1 MRKNREN
8 QLPLSPSWPDHRLA
22 RELESI
28 SKILDQNPSIS
39 DLVLHDLCDKV
50 SSKNGARG
58 MTAEQVLRCALIKQ
72 THQFSYEKLA
82 FHLIDSQ
89 SFRTFCRL
97 PYGFTPSKSTL
108 QENISRIEASTWQ
121 AVNRVLLNWA
131 DKKGLEKGRKIRVD
145 ATGVQSNIRY
155 PLDSHLLYDSI
166 RVVTRLLKR
175 LNPSE
180 PISFVDHSRRAK
192 KRCLNIRNSRGE
204 KRKKHYRDLLKIAR
218 RTLGYGTRALEQAT
232 QWQDPISQV
241 LAEALAHH
249 LDLMERVIQQTQ
261 RRVILGQKVPAT
273 EKIVSIFEEHTDIIE
288 KGSRQSL
295 FGHKLYLTVGKSS
308 LILDAVLMNGNPA
321 DSQQVKPL
329 LQHQCRQYGRCPRQA
344 SFDGGF
350 ASSDN
355 LKWAKKQGVKD
366 VAFAKKC
373 GLKIQDMVRSSWVYK
388 QLRRFRA
395 GIEGCISTAKR
406 VFGLTR
412 CLWKGWSHF
421 QRYVHLSVVS
431 YNLVV
436 LARLLV

>member
-1 MRKNREN
+1 MYRQKRKIDPTLPAHDNVKDIAQAARKGN
-8 QLPLSPSWPDHRLA
+8 QEA
-22 RELESI
+22 
-28 SKILDQNPSIS
+28 Q
-39 DLVLHDLCDKV
+39 
-50 SSKNGARG
+50 
-58 MTAEQVLRCALIKQ
+58 QV
-72 THQFSYEKLA
+72 
-82 FHLIDSQ
+82 
-89 SFRTFCRL
+89 FRVFA
-97 PYGFTPSKSTL
+97 
-108 QENISRIEASTWQ
+108 ENIGHSLASH
-121 AVNRVLLNWA
+121 VVSFHP
-131 DKKGLEKGRKIRVD
+131 
-145 ATGVQSNIRY
+145 GVESNIRY
-155 PLDSHLLYDSI
+155 PLDSQLLYDSI

-175 LNPSE
+175 LNPSL
-180 PISFVDHSRRAK
+180 SLLWNSRRAK

-218 RTLGYGTRALEQAT
+218 RTLGYGTRALEQAPR
-232 QWQDPISQV
+232 WQDPISQV
-241 LAEALAHH
+241 LAQGLAHH
-249 LDLMERVIQQTQ
+249 LDLMGRVIQQTQ

-288 KGSRQSL
+288 KGARQSL

-329 LQHQCRQYGRCPRQA
+329 LQHQCRQYGRYPRQA

>member
-108 QENISRIEASTWQ
+108 QESISRIEASTWQ

-155 PLDSHLLYDSI
+155 SLDSHLLYDSI
-166 RVVTRLLKR
+166 RVVTRLLKGAYIDR
-175 LNPSE
+175 LTNH
-180 PISFVDHSRRAK
+180 VWRSRLLL
-192 KRCLNIRNSRGE
+192 CWE
-204 KRKKHYRDLLKIAR
+204 RKFEYAVED
-218 RTLGYGTRALEQAT
+218 GNLEQ
-232 QWQDPISQV
+232 
-241 LAEALAHH
+241 
-249 LDLMERVIQQTQ
+249 Q
-261 RRVILGQKVPAT
+261 RR
-273 EKIVSIFEEHTDIIE
+273 
-288 KGSRQSL
+288 
-295 FGHKLYLTVGKSS
+295 
-308 LILDAVLMNGNPA
+308 
-321 DSQQVKPL
+321 
-329 LQHQCRQYGRCPRQA
+329 
-344 SFDGGF
+344 
-350 ASSDN
+350 
-355 LKWAKKQGVKD
+355 
-366 VAFAKKC
+366 
-373 GLKIQDMVRSSWVYK
+373 
-388 QLRRFRA
+388 
-395 GIEGCISTAKR
+395 
-406 VFGLTR
+406 
-412 CLWKGWSHF
+412 
-421 QRYVHLSVVS
+421 SVVS
-431 YNLVV
+431 IPN
-436 LARLLV
+436 

>member
-1 MRKNREN
+1 M
-8 QLPLSPSWPDHRLA
+8 L
-22 RELESI
+22 
-28 SKILDQNPSIS
+28 
-39 DLVLHDLCDKV
+39 
-50 SSKNGARG
+50 
-58 MTAEQVLRCALIKQ
+58 
-72 THQFSYEKLA
+72 Y
-82 FHLIDSQ
+82 DS
-89 SFRTFCRL
+89 
-97 PYGFTPSKSTL
+97 
-108 QENISRIEASTWQ
+108 
-121 AVNRVLLNWA
+121 
-131 DKKGLEKGRKIRVD
+131 IRVVTRLLKRLNQQESLSFVD
-145 ATGVQSNIRY
+145 HCRPHTCQKTLFEHPKQSWGREAQKALSGSLEDRWQD

-175 LNPSE
+175 LNQQESL
-180 PISFVDHSRRAK
+180 SFVDHCRRAK

-204 KRKKHYRDLLKIAR
+204 KRKKHYRDLLKIAG

-288 KGSRQSL
+288 RGSRESL
-295 FGHKLYLTVGKSS
+295 YGHKLYLTVGKSS

-329 LQHQCRQYGRCPRQA
+329 LQHQCRQYGRYPRQA

>member
-1 MRKNREN
+1 M
-8 QLPLSPSWPDHRLA
+8 
-22 RELESI
+22 
-28 SKILDQNPSIS
+28 
-39 DLVLHDLCDKV
+39 
-50 SSKNGARG
+50 
-58 MTAEQVLRCALIKQ
+58 
-72 THQFSYEKLA
+72 
-82 FHLIDSQ
+82 
-89 SFRTFCRL
+89 
-97 PYGFTPSKSTL
+97 

-121 AVNRVLLNWA
+121 AVNRVLVSWA
-131 DKKGLEKGRKIRVD
+131 DEKGLEKGRKIRVD

-155 PLDSHLLYDSI
+155 PLDSQLLYDSI

-175 LNPSE
+175 LNQSGVLSLLW
-180 PISFVDHSRRAK
+180 IIARGAK

-204 KRKKHYRDLLKIAR
+204 KRKKHYRNLLKIAG
-218 RTLGYGTRALEQAT
+218 RTLGYGTRALEQAPR
-232 QWQDPISQV
+232 WQDPISQV
-241 LAEALAHH
+241 LAEALAHN
-249 LDLMERVIQQTQ
+249 LDLMGRVIQQTQ

-288 KGSRQSL
+288 KGSRESL

-329 LQHQCRQYGRCPRQA
+329 LQHQCRQYGRYPRQA

-355 LKWAKKQGVKD
+355 LKWAKNQGVQD

>member
-1 MRKNREN
+1 MFIIICYG
-8 QLPLSPSWPDHRLA
+8 S
-22 RELESI
+22 
-28 SKILDQNPSIS
+28 
-39 DLVLHDLCDKV
+39 
-50 SSKNGARG
+50 
-58 MTAEQVLRCALIKQ
+58 
-72 THQFSYEKLA
+72 A
-82 FHLIDSQ
+82 FVKHIQ
-89 SFRTFCRL
+89 GFCL
-97 PYGFTPSKSTL
+97 FCYIIP
-108 QENISRIEASTWQ
+108 
-121 AVNRVLLNWA
+121 
-131 DKKGLEKGRKIRVD
+131 
-145 ATGVQSNIRY
+145 
-155 PLDSHLLYDSI
+155 
-166 RVVTRLLKR
+166 LLKR

-192 KRCLNIRNSRGE
+192 RRCLNIRNSRGE
-204 KRKKHYRDLLKIAR
+204 KRKKHYRDLLKIAG
-218 RTLGYGTRALEQAT
+218 RTLGYGTRALEQAL
-232 QWQDPISQV
+232 QWQDPISPV

-249 LDLMERVIQQTQ
+249 LDLMGQVIQQTQ

-329 LQHQCRQYGRCPRQA
+329 LQHQCRQYGRYPRQA

-355 LKWAKKQGVKD
+355 LKWAKNQGVQD

-373 GLKIQDMVRSSWVYK
+373 GLEIQDMVRSSWVYK

-421 QRYVHLSVVS
+421 QRYVHLSVLS

-436 LARLLV
+436 LARLLS